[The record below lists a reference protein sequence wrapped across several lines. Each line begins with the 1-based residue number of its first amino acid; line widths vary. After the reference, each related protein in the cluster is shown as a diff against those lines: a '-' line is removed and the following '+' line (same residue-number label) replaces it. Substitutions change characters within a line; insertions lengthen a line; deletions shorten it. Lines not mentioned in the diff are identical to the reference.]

1 MTVEASLFGVLGPLV
16 ANRVYPDVAPIGTVR
31 PYATFQQVGGQSVN
45 FIDTAIPSKANARF
59 QINVWADTRAA
70 AALLAGQVEQAMRT
84 AATMQTTVMGQP
96 VATHEPDTL
105 LFGTRQ
111 DFSVWQ

>member
-1 MTVEASLFGVLGPLV
+1 MTAEASIFNALQTLV

-45 FIDTAIPSKANARF
+45 FLDSAVPNKANSRF

-70 AALLAGQVEQAMRT
+70 AALLAGQVEQALRT
-84 AATMQTTVMGQP
+84 AAALQTTVMGQP
-96 VATHEPDTL
+96 VATYELDTL
-105 LFGTRQ
+105 LFGSRQ